1 MADLTTYA
9 GLQSAIADYLGRED
23 LTDRIPVFIRMW
35 EQRGN
40 RTLRLRAMEH
50 RAHASLPKGQGQ
62 MPLPMKRVPGQ
73 WDVFLEMR
81 DIVWTPPDGN
91 GSVNLWY
98 ASPDEY
104 ALLLEKT
111 GRPYCFTVEAN
122 DLFVLPT
129 PDQAGKLQLT
139 YYAEIPPLGAEQ
151 PDNEILLRHPDLYLY
166 GSLVESAVFT
176 RGSVPVDMWAQYYR
190 QAVADISQQETQARY
205 PKDISMR
212 PMRRI

>member
-23 LTDRIPVFIRMW
+23 LTERIPTFIRLW
-35 EQRGN
+35 EQRAD
-40 RTLRLRAMEH
+40 RTLRLRTMEH
-50 RAHASLPKGQGQ
+50 RSHASLPAGQGQ
-62 MPLPMKRVPGQ
+62 IPLPMKRVAGQ

-81 DIVWTPPDGN
+81 DIVWVPVG
-91 GSVNLWY
+91 GRSVNLWY

-104 ALLLEKT
+104 ALMLEQT
-111 GRPYCFTVEAN
+111 GQPYSFTIEAN
-122 DLFVLPT
+122 DLFILPT
-129 PDQAGKLQLT
+129 PEDGGKLQLT
-139 YYAEIPPLGAEQ
+139 YYAEIPPLGDDQ

-176 RGSVPVDMWAQYYR
+176 RGSVPLDMWAQYYR
-190 QAVADISQQETQARY
+190 QAVADITQQENLARY
-205 PKDISMR
+205 PKNISMR

>member
-1 MADLTTYA
+1 MADLTTYD
-9 GLQSAIADYLGRED
+9 GLKAAIADYLGRED
-23 LTDRIPVFIRMW
+23 LTERIPVFIRMW

-50 RAHASLPKGQGQ
+50 RAHAPLPKGQGQ
-62 MPLPMKRVPGQ
+62 MPLPMKRIAGQ

-81 DIVWTPPDGN
+81 DIVWTPSDGN

-104 ALLLEKT
+104 AVLLERT
-111 GRPYCFTVEAN
+111 GKPYSFTIEAN
-122 DLFVLPT
+122 DLFLLPA
-129 PDQAGKLQLT
+129 PDEAGKLQLT
-139 YYAEIPPLGAEQ
+139 YYAEIPPLGSEQ

-176 RGSVPVDMWAQYYR
+176 RGSVPLDIWAQYYR

-212 PMRRI
+212 PMRRT